1 MDEVED
7 YRFESVSEDVYLVVA
22 GERIATTKFLVPST
36 SRAKWI
42 MLPGAEATWTVTG
55 TLGQPVIVR
64 TAA

>member
-36 SRAKWI
+36 SRAKWSH
-42 MLPGAEATWTVTG
+42 
-55 TLGQPVIVR
+55 
-64 TAA
+64 AAGR